1 MEVLVLLIG
10 VALVGVLAIF
20 ALVYIVLVAMNMI
33 DMSEGGLLVLA
44 IFVGLV
50 LLAAFIWALVSLGSP

>member
-1 MEVLVLLIG
+1 MEVLVFIG

-20 ALVYIVLVAMNMI
+20 ALVYIVLVAVNTI

>member
-1 MEVLVLLIG
+1 MEVFVFIG
-10 VALVGVLAIF
+10 VALVVVLTIF

-50 LLAAFIWALVSLGSP
+50 LLAAFVWALVSLGSP

>member
-1 MEVLVLLIG
+1 MEVFVFIG

-20 ALVYIVLVAMNMI
+20 ALVYIVLVAVNMI
-33 DMSEGGLLVLA
+33 DMSEGGILVLA

>member
-1 MEVLVLLIG
+1 MEVVVFIG

>member
-1 MEVLVLLIG
+1 

-20 ALVYIVLVAMNMI
+20 ALVYIVLVAMNVI